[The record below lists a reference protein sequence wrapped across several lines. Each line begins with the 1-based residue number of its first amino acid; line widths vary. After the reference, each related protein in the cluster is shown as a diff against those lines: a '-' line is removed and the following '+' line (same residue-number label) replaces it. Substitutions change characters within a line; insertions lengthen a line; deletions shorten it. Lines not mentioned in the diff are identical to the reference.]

1 MSQTVLVVEDEA
13 PNLRIVSLSLEK
25 QGYRVLQ
32 ARDGLEAIDLIG
44 QFTVDIVL
52 SDIRMPRMDGV
63 ALTRHILSKVP
74 NTPVLVMTAYAA
86 QDVKALSELRVPVLN
101 KPFMLDQLNE
111 QIQTVLSSRDISS

>member
-1 MSQTVLVVEDEA
+1 MVVEDEA
-13 PNLRIVSLSLEK
+13 ANLRLISLFLEK

-32 ARDGLEAIDLIG
+32 ARDHLEAMDLIG
-44 QFTVDIVL
+44 QFRVDIVL
-52 SDIRMPRMDGV
+52 SDLRMPRMDGV

-101 KPFMLDQLNE
+101 KPFRLEQLNS
-111 QIQTVLSSRDISS
+111 QIQIVLSSRGISS